1 MKIIVRTT
9 TITGI
14 ALLLAACGGS
24 DDKSTRSGPPATPPP
39 VATPTPEPRPP
50 ATPPP
55 VATPTPEPRPPATP
69 PPVATPTPEP
79 RPPATPPPVATPT
92 PEPRPPTSESLSEA
106 EIRERLVRQPSFAK
120 VGADEAWR
128 THGATGNGVRIAIAD
143 TPVDIRSVEFEGR
156 IAERGSEYT
165 YTFLRQQDYEDFL
178 ASGQDTATWGAGW
191 EARPCSYFQPAGTTC
206 REFRVDTAEEGE
218 AAVRRAIL
226 ADGYPGADEFWIVR
240 IAGEGVDSIRYV
252 PSPHLNDREHG
263 THVASTAAGKAFGV
277 APGAEIVVT
286 PVTLGEDEKY
296 DAGAHSAYRTV
307 IEAILDQ
314 HPALSA
320 VEVRRVDSLLA
331 EATAR
336 SLANADII
344 NRSFGPEVFG
354 DFDQWLQ
361 RNRAATNWIRIRRHM
376 PQFVRAL
383 TQADRDERDKTFVV
397 TAAGNDSERYSPV
410 TAPSVN
416 ASDAYWLSELRGL
429 SFAVAALGRDHQ
441 SIATY
446 SNRCGGL
453 PGDWDTSRHGR
464 HYCLTAPGSV
474 HVRDVDGSVTT
485 TQGTSFAAPMV
496 SGALALMK
504 ERFRG
509 QMTPREIGLR
519 MVNTADNNGRYANAG
534 IYGAGVLDVGQA
546 ITPQGTL
553 TTGSGAATA
562 TLDSTYL
569 YTPAAW
575 GDVGR
580 RLGAAEIAAFDD
592 WDNAPFWSPLGS
604 RIGTRSDPGRGVFP
618 TFAAEAPEGTGA
630 TWGALAWRPAA
641 EGGPLS
647 PLHLAYSADPGGEI
661 HAAGLAWTPGA
672 FGGAMRAGL
681 VFEQDRLLGGRGEGA
696 FTSAGAS
703 HGLAFGTFVRT
714 FGLGRRDG
722 QDARPPLRLA
732 ITSTWAG
739 GRLTGG
745 SGMLVE
751 ASALYSQHRVA
762 LEHEREGN
770 LSRISIEQ
778 PLRAESGSAAVHRP
792 VGRDRLSGR
801 WQYGTHKFG
810 LRPEARALT
819 LGLHHERDFAGG
831 RIAIGAAHTLDAG
844 HVAGREES
852 SIGARY
858 RLRF

>member
-24 DDKSTRSGPPATPPP
+24 DDKSTRSG
-39 VATPTPEPRPP
+39 
-50 ATPPP
+50 
-55 VATPTPEPRPPATP
+55 
-69 PPVATPTPEP
+69 
-79 RPPATPPPVATPT
+79 PPATPPPVATPT

-128 THGATGNGVRIAIAD
+128 THGATGNGVRIAIVD

-178 ASGQDTATWGAGW
+178 ASGQDAAAWGAVW
-191 EARPCSYFQPAGTTC
+191 EAKPCSYFQPAGTTC

-240 IAGEGVDSIRYV
+240 IAGEGVGSIRYV

-277 APGAEIVVT
+277 APGAEIVVV
-286 PVTLGEDEKY
+286 PVTLGDDAKY
-296 DAGAHSAYRTV
+296 DAGAYSVNRTV
-307 IEAILDQ
+307 IEAILGQ

-320 VEVRRVDSLLA
+320 DAVRRVDSLLA

-336 SLANADII
+336 SIANADII
-344 NRSFGPEVFG
+344 NRSFGPEVFN
-354 DFDQWLQ
+354 DLELWLDRARAGRNWQ
-361 RNRAATNWIRIRRHM
+361 RMRRQL

-383 TQADRDERDKTFVV
+383 TQADRDERDKAFVV
-397 TAAGNDSERYSPV
+397 TAAGNDSERTSPV

-519 MVNTADNNGRYANAG
+519 MVNTADNNDRYANAG

-553 TTGSGAATA
+553 TTGSSAATA

-661 HAAGLAWTPGA
+661 HAAGLAWTPSA

-722 QDARPPLRLA
+722 LDAPPLRLS

-831 RIAIGAAHTLDAG
+831 RVALGAAHTLDAG